1 MANKKHII
9 LNNNNE
15 ETEETEETEDTEEIN
30 REYIRPIN
38 GTKQDNYTRKEIKQQ
53 LKGYTA
59 LKTEEDKKILLTLKP
74 FKVWIKYINFVT
86 NEYRVGGLLKV
97 VDKKLRY
104 IMLTNLNSKLTWSV
118 QLKDCILF
126 ISKDIEE
133 KENIRIKEQIQKDK
147 EEHIKNKL
155 YKLYKKKLLQRV

>member
-9 LNNNNE
+9 LNNNE
-15 ETEETEETEDTEEIN
+15 ETEETEETEESN
-30 REYIRPIN
+30 KEYIRPIN